1 MTANDYYQQGNEYRR
16 QGDWQKAMNCYLEAI
31 ALDGDSPAVEAKA
44 MLKYYI
50 IMSKIKGAI
59 VVNTDRC
66 KGCQLCIVACPKNV
80 IALAQKKVN
89 VHGYPYVE
97 AVNPDDC
104 IGCASCGV
112 VCPDGCITVYKKK
125 MEE

>member
-1 MTANDYYQQGNEYRR
+1 
-16 QGDWQKAMNCYLEAI
+16 
-31 ALDGDSPAVEAKA
+31 
-44 MLKYYI
+44 
-50 IMSKIKGAI
+50 MSKIKGAI

-125 MEE
+125 MEELQSCSESLNNDIKQLTEQIKAKLKDLNSIEI